1 MKRTEGERIDRYIE
15 FGCHR
20 SFTNLY
26 FTKELFTFLQG
37 GFFVLFFFFLEKS
50 DERFDTNQIH
60 KSDTEAELKKVKTLQ
75 LDSCS

>member
-1 MKRTEGERIDRYIE
+1 MNLVVTVPLLICISQKNYSPFFRGD
-15 FGCHR
+15 FL
-20 SFTNLY
+20 SF
-26 FTKELFTFLQG
+26 
-37 GFFVLFFFFLEKS
+37 FFFFLEKS

>member
-1 MKRTEGERIDRYIE
+1 MKRTDGERIDHYIE
-15 FGCHR
+15 FGCHG

-26 FTKELFTFLQG
+26 FIKELFTFFQG
-37 GFFVLFFFFLEKS
+37 GFFFFFFFLEKS

-60 KSDTEAELKKVKTLQ
+60 KNDTEAELKKVKTLQ